1 MYLPLFPFTRA
12 MSQRPCL
19 HEVLTTA
26 TIMSKFCEEYVI
38 SLSRYCGKTLRQMNM
53 GFFKARYVR
62 DYVAAAKLKAAVIW
76 AAEIAAVLILGIVL
90 AVGYGKITVMQEG
103 SMDPTLNAGDVLL
116 VDRMAYRFSTP
127 KRGDIIVYKTGDDK
141 KASTHIKR
149 IIGLP
154 GETLQIKD
162 GQILIDGETYQEN
175 GECPGIENAG
185 VAETRVTLGNGE
197 YFVLGDNRN
206 NSEDSRYADM
216 GNVKKRNIIGKVW
229 FIASP
234 WSRFG
239 FV

>member
-1 MYLPLFPFTRA
+1 
-12 MSQRPCL
+12 
-19 HEVLTTA
+19 
-26 TIMSKFCEEYVI
+26 MSKKVKTTPDAEVKEEETPKSKLRETLEFLAPIIIALIVAMI
-38 SLSRYCGKTLRQMNM
+38 LKYCVFAN
-53 GFFKARYVR
+53 
-62 DYVAAAKLKAAVIW
+62 AVIP
-76 AAEIAAVLILGIVL
+76 
-90 AVGYGKITVMQEG
+90 TG
-103 SMDPTLNAGDVLL
+103 SMLNTIQKGDRVIASRLE
-116 VDRMAYRFSTP
+116 YKFNEPERF
-127 KRGDIIVYKTGDDK
+127 DIAIFKYPDNEKELFV
-141 KASTHIKR
+141 KR

-154 GETLQIKD
+154 GETIQIKD

-175 GECPGIENAG
+175 GEFPGIENAG